1 MAAPRRLLAVAIAAG
16 LSLAALP
23 GCGIPAKTPASPAT
37 ARPAKPAKPAKV
49 PKVPMTVAFVSSN
62 TGGRLYAQY
71 NKSVLASLDETAQCP
86 SLCGKYFFLDAT
98 ARNRLLADMGISVTL
113 SNLQTMADD
122 ISGVTATT
130 YQGHPAFRA
139 VAPGFGRGAY
149 IIVSATAQ
157 CYPLLLVDPGQ
168 FELAFSQWNKVPV
181 PVAPAPA
188 DIVNAYH

>member
-1 MAAPRRLLAVAIAAG
+1 VRLTVNIGQQVSGPLAGVITEYG
-16 LSLAALP
+16 LTTSFI
-23 GCGIPAKTPASPAT
+23 G
-37 ARPAKPAKPAKV
+37 
-49 PKVPMTVAFVSSN
+49 